1 MTIFLYNTITKKKE
15 EFKPIDSNMVGM
27 YVCGPTVYDTP
38 HIGNARSVVIYD
50 VLYRLLQNVYG
61 KDNVLY
67 VRNITDVDDKINDR
81 AKDLQIT
88 ILELTKRTT
97 QIFHDHMDYLKALR
111 PNIEPRATENIKEM
125 IDIISKLLESGHA
138 YEANNHIYFDIK
150 SYKNYEKLTGRKIEE
165 MIAGAR
171 VEIEKSKKHPGDFVL
186 WKPAREGDDES
197 CVFQSPFGD
206 GRPGWHI
213 ECSAMSHRFLGENFD
228 IHGGGI
234 DLIFPHH
241 TNEIAQS
248 CCAFKESKFAN
259 YWVHNGFL
267 TVNGEK
273 MSKSLNNFI
282 TIKDLQEKNIKGEI
296 IRYFLLSAHYNKP
309 LDFNDKAIYDATE
322 SLNYLYGA
330 ISEYNDGSIN
340 LAVDDEFVS
349 ILSNDLNISEA
360 FRYLNEK
367 AKALYKE
374 TDPLKKSRIASNIK
388 FCGNLI
394 GILNENN
401 NDWFQSGIDIKLV
414 EDLIEERQISKN
426 NKDWSRA
433 DAIRDKLLAMNV
445 TIEDTKNGTIYKSSR
460 STFHLRND
468 PS

>member
-1 MTIFLYNTITKKKE
+1 MTIFLYNTITKQKE
-15 EFKPIDSNMVGM
+15 KFKPIDPNMVGI

-61 KDNVLY
+61 TDHVLY
-67 VRNITDVDDKINDR
+67 VRNITDVEDKINDR
-81 AKDLQIT
+81 ARELQIT
-88 ILELTKRTT
+88 IQELTKTTT
-97 QIFHDHMDYLKALR
+97 QIFHDHMDYLNALR
-111 PNIEPRATENIKEM
+111 PNIEPRATENIPEM
-125 IDIISKLLESGHA
+125 IDIINRLLKSGHA
-138 YEANNHIYFDIK
+138 YSANNHIYFDIT
-150 SYKNYEKLTGRKIEE
+150 SYKDYEKLTGRKIEE

-171 VEIEKSKKHPGDFVL
+171 IEVEKSKKHPGDFVL
-186 WKPAREGDDES
+186 WKPASEGDDES
-197 CVFQSPFGD
+197 SVFQSPFGA

-248 CCAFKESKFAN
+248 CCAFKNSKFAN

-282 TIKDLQEKNIKGEI
+282 TVKDLKDKNIKGEI
-296 IRYFLLSAHYNKP
+296 IRYFLLSAHYSKP

-322 SLNYLYGA
+322 SLNYLYRA
-330 ISEYNDGSIN
+330 IAEYNDGN
-340 LAVDDEFVS
+340 MQEALDDEFVA

-360 FRYLNEK
+360 FRYLHEK
-367 AKALYKE
+367 AKDLYKE
-374 TDPLKKSRIASNIK
+374 TDPIKRPRIAANIK
-388 FCGNLI
+388 SCGNLI
-394 GILNENN
+394 GILTSTND
-401 NDWFQSGIDIKLV
+401 DWFKSGVNAALV
-414 EDLIEERQISKN
+414 EDLIAARQIAKN
-426 NKDWSRA
+426 DKDWDKA
-433 DAIRDKLLAMNV
+433 DSIRKQLLAMDV
-445 TIEDTKNGTIYKSSR
+445 TIEDTKNGTIWK
-460 STFHLRND
+460 TGK
-468 PS
+468 